1 MLGKKSGIK
10 KKLTLRTGL
19 APEALGCL
27 RLTVLDNTN
36 LFIEN
41 YSNVSEYTSRRLG
54 VDTGTFYITIEGE
67 GLELESF
74 GQENVSVRGEIT
86 SIKYEFSRKG

>member
-1 MLGKKSGIK
+1 MGRKAGIK
-10 KKLTLRTGL
+10 KNITIKAGL

-27 RLTVLDNTN
+27 RLTILDNTN

-54 VDTGTFYITIEGE
+54 VNTGTFYITIEGE

-74 GQENVSVRGEIT
+74 GQDNVSVRGEIT
-86 SIKYEFSRKG
+86 SIKYELSRKG

>member
-1 MLGKKSGIK
+1 MAKKAGIK
-10 KKLTLRTGL
+10 KSLTLKTGL
-19 APEALGCL
+19 APEAIGCL
-27 RLTVLDNTN
+27 RLTVIDNTN

-54 VDTGTFYITIEGE
+54 VNTGTFYITVEGE

-86 SIKYEFSRKG
+86 TIKYELSRKG

>member
-1 MLGKKSGIK
+1 MGRKTGIK
-10 KKLTLRTGL
+10 KKLTLKTGL

-27 RLTVLDNTN
+27 RLTVIDNTN

-41 YSNVSEYTSRRLG
+41 YSSVSEYTSRRLG
-54 VDTGTFYITIEGE
+54 INTGTFYITIEGE

-74 GQENVSVRGEIT
+74 GQENVSVRGVIT
-86 SIKYEFSRKG
+86 AIKYELSRKG

>member
-1 MLGKKSGIK
+1 MGRRADIK
-10 KKLTLRTGL
+10 KKLTLKTGL

-27 RLTVLDNTN
+27 RVTIIDNTN

-41 YSNVSEYTSRRLG
+41 YSNVSEYTGRRLG
-54 VDTGTFYITIEGE
+54 VNTGTFYITIEGE

-86 SIKYEFSRKG
+86 SIKYELSRKG

>member
-1 MLGKKSGIK
+1 MGGKKGIK
-10 KKLTLRTGL
+10 KKLILKTGL

-27 RLTVLDNTN
+27 RLTVIDNTN

-41 YSNVSEYTSRRLG
+41 YSSVSEYTCRRLG
-54 VDTGTFYITIEGE
+54 VNTGAFYITIEGE

-74 GQENVSVRGEIT
+74 GRENVSVRGEIT
-86 SIKYEFSRKG
+86 SIKYELSRKG

>member
-1 MLGKKSGIK
+1 MGVKKGIK
-10 KKLTLRTGL
+10 RKFTLKTGL

-27 RLTVLDNTN
+27 RLTVIDNTN

-41 YSNVSEYTSRRLG
+41 YSNVSEYTGKRLG
-54 VDTGTFYITIEGE
+54 VNTGTFYITIEGE
-67 GLELESF
+67 RLELESF

-86 SIKYEFSRKG
+86 SIKYELSRKG